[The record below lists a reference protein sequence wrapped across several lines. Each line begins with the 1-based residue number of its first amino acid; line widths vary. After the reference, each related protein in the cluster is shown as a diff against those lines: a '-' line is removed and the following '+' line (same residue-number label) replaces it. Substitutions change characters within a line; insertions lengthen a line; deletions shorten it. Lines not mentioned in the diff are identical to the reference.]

1 VSTITTSLNQ
11 LLAANSAFGARPAVA
26 NPNSPANNFGRELLG
41 DLKPGTTVTKQTQYT
56 VDTNGRLQRTGSQI
70 RIGEQQNDNA
80 SSSNLPFV
88 VPAPPA
94 TLAEL
99 QKPKPQL
106 SPTDEALLFDAD
118 SIEGGIN
125 GQSRRF
131 FDQDGAQD
139 ENGQAVEVEVLSP
152 DVADRELPALA
163 SQQQARVS
171 SLYARNNDII
181 YNVEPQIAFA
191 A

>member
-1 VSTITTSLNQ
+1 MSTITTSLNQ
-11 LLAANSAFGARPAVA
+11 LLAANSVFGARPASA
-26 NPNSPANNFGRELLG
+26 NPNSPANSFGRELLG
-41 DLKPGTTVTKQTQYT
+41 DLKPGTTVTRQTQYT
-56 VDTNGRLQRTGSQI
+56 VDTNGRLQRTGSQL

-80 SSSNLPFV
+80 SPSNLPFV

-106 SPTDEALLFDAD
+106 SPTDEALLFDSD

-139 ENGQAVEVEVLSP
+139 ENGQTVEVEILSP

-163 SQQQARVS
+163 SQRQARAS
-171 SLYARNNDII
+171 SLYARNNDIV